1 MIQYSEV
8 ETPRWANSEKTEI
21 LVLVNWDVIGQKDWA
36 RLIPQDNS
44 PHIKALLSEIL
55 AGEHGPIGEY
65 IAPTQEQLD
74 AEAADRVRVTRDAIL
89 LGEVDPIVSNPLR
102 WGSLSDEQ
110 QLAFTVYR
118 QNLLDIPEQE
128 GFPHN
133 VVWPTKPE
141 V

>member
-1 MIQYSEV
+1 MSISI
-8 ETPRWANSEKTEI
+8 TEI
-21 LVLVNWDVIGQKDWA
+21 RNAKSLQSDNTRFDVEINHPEFGWIPYTVDPSDMDTTIDNDTIMSLIGSDFEA
-36 RLIPQDNS
+36 YIP
-44 PHIKALLSEIL
+44 
-55 AGEHGPIGEY
+55 
-65 IAPTQEQLD
+65 PTQEELD
-74 AEAADRVRVTRDAIL
+74 AQAAASVRGQRDYL
-89 LGEVDPIVSNPLR
+89 LQTEVDPIVSNPLR

-118 QNLLDIPEQE
+118 QNLLDITEQE

>member
-1 MIQYSEV
+1 MSISILNIRNAKSMNADG
-8 ETPRWANSEKTEI
+8 TIFDLEI
-21 LVLVNWDVIGQKDWA
+21 EHPSFGW
-36 RLIPQDNS
+36 IPYTLHPDDEDTTIDNT
-44 PHIKALLSEIL
+44 ALLGL
-55 AGEHGPIGEY
+55 IGTNF
-65 IAPTQEQLD
+65 IAYVPPTQ
-74 AEAADRVRVTRDAIL
+74 AEIDEEVAAIVRNQRDMKL
-89 LGEVDPIVSNPLR
+89 NDVVDPIVSNPLR

-141 V
+141 EQL

>member
-1 MIQYSEV
+1 MLEITKIRNARSLNAENTMFDLEIMHPEYGWIPYTLHPDDIDQTINNDDIRVMIGDQFEGYV
-8 ETPRWANSEKTEI
+8 
-21 LVLVNWDVIGQKDWA
+21 
-36 RLIPQDNS
+36 
-44 PHIKALLSEIL
+44 
-55 AGEHGPIGEY
+55 
-65 IAPTQEQLD
+65 APTQQELD
-74 AEAADRVRVTRDAIL
+74 DKASAQIRYQRDTL
-89 LGEVDPIVSNPLR
+89 LVMEVDPLVSNPLR

-118 QNLLDIPEQE
+118 QNLLDITDQE

>member
-1 MIQYSEV
+1 MSISITEARNGAYID
-8 ETPRWANSEKTEI
+8 ANGTIDCEI
-21 LVLVNWDVIGQKDWA
+21 NHPEHGW
-36 RLIPQDNS
+36 IPYTVVDSDTDTTIDNEA
-44 PHIKALLSEIL
+44 IKALL
-55 AGEHGPIGEY
+55 GNN
-65 IAPTQEQLD
+65 IAAYVPPTQEELD
-74 AEAADRVRVTRDAIL
+74 LAAAASVRFERDQKLAT
-89 LGEVDPIVSNPLR
+89 EVDPIVSNPLR

-118 QNLLDIPEQE
+118 QNLLDITEQE

>member
-1 MIQYSEV
+1 MSYTAIVSVENGKITKYAEFEGQQDAHNHVNEHGGFVYNGAYQVHLEV
-8 ETPRWANSEKTEI
+8 G
-21 LVLVNWDVIGQKDWA
+21 L
-36 RLIPQDNS
+36 DNS
-44 PHIKALLSEIL
+44 VSVNQGWIDEEVSNLVRQFRNDLMILEI
-55 AGEHGPIGEY
+55 
-65 IAPTQEQLD
+65 
-74 AEAADRVRVTRDAIL
+74 
-89 LGEVDPIVSNPLR
+89 DPIVSNPLR

-118 QNLLDIPEQE
+118 QNLLDIPQQE

>member
-1 MIQYSEV
+1 MDGVLLDMDAE
-8 ETPRWANSEKTEI
+8 ETAEFQELVDNSE
-21 LVLVNWDVIGQKDWA
+21 A
-36 RLIPQDNS
+36 
-44 PHIKALLSEIL
+44 IL
-55 AGEHGPIGEY
+55 ASEMSL
-65 IAPTQEQLD
+65 A
-74 AEAADRVRVTRDAIL
+74 VRHTRDNRL
-89 LGEVDPIVSNPLR
+89 KDEVDPIVSNPLR

-141 V
+141 EQL

>member
-1 MIQYSEV
+1 MNYRNARYISASVIDCEIEHPQYG
-8 ETPRWANSEKTEI
+8 W
-21 LVLVNWDVIGQKDWA
+21 
-36 RLIPQDNS
+36 IPYTLDPSDTDQTIDND
-44 PHIKALLSEIL
+44 ALLSAMTEN
-55 AGEHGPIGEY
+55 ADVAAY
-65 IAPTQEQLD
+65 VAPTQDELD
-74 AEAADRVRVTRDAIL
+74 ANEAGRVRYERDQKLEI
-89 LGEVDPIVSNPLR
+89 EVDPIVSNPLR

-128 GFPHN
+128 NFPHN